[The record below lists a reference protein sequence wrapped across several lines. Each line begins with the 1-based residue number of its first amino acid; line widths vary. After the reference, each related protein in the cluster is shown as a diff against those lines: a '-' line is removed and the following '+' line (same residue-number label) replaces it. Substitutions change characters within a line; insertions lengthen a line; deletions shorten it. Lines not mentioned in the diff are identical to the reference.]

1 MKEKEVTDKKV
12 QVFFNKTKPVSLMK
26 WCTISRCLIYKE
38 CYLHLSLSVKAR
50 IGQEDSGECISEE
63 DTGFRIYINP
73 QSHVDMHMKAFR

>member
-1 MKEKEVTDKKV
+1 
-12 QVFFNKTKPVSLMK
+12 
-26 WCTISRCLIYKE
+26 
-38 CYLHLSLSVKAR
+38 VKAR